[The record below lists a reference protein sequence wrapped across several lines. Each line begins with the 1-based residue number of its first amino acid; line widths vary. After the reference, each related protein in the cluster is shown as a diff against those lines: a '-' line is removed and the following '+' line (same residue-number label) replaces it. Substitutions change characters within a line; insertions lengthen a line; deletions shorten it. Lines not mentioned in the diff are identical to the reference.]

1 MSNDS
6 NWSDKNKWEC
16 KVEGCRETLASR
28 VKLVLHIQRVHTL
41 TALEYFRA
49 HKDSLQTDKQ
59 HTCQLCCA
67 KILWDSYYLREHL
80 RIKHKMKMVTY
91 KNKFIAGY
99 NDDITVDEA
108 RNKRKKLPG
117 KVAKKKVVE
126 EDEEDEEE
134 EEEPRK
140 KEPVQSDAEIWAT
153 GCLFSCQM
161 CNPASPITGRDE
173 FTSHLQKTHET
184 PFYKYAKQFQD
195 YKLVS
200 GFHSC
205 KICQKNVKWDLD
217 PLTEHFEDIHK
228 LSLEEYYEEHKPKM
242 PKQLNG
248 AAEASKDMNDA
259 VDDNDKKD
267 DVENTGEK
275 ISDVQSI
282 SAVTDTEV

>member
-1 MSNDS
+1 
-6 NWSDKNKWEC
+6 
-16 KVEGCRETLASR
+16 
-28 VKLVLHIQRVHTL
+28 VLHIQRVHTL

-99 NDDITVDEA
+99 NDDITVHEA
-108 RNKRKKLPG
+108 RNKRKKFPG
-117 KVAKKKVVE
+117 KTAKKVLT
-126 EDEEDEEE
+126 
-134 EEEPRK
+134 P
-140 KEPVQSDAEIWAT
+140 SDAEIWAT

-161 CNPASPITGRDE
+161 CNPATLITGQDE
-173 FTSHLQKTHET
+173 FTSHLQKSHNT

-205 KICQKNVKWDLD
+205 KICQNNVKWDLD
-217 PLTEHFEDIHK
+217 PLTKHFEDSHK
-228 LSLEEYYEEHKPKM
+228 ISLEDYYEKHKPKM
-242 PKQLNG
+242 PKILNG
-248 AAEASKDMNDA
+248 AAEASKEMKDA
-259 VDDNDKKD
+259 VDVKRD
-267 DVENTGEK
+267 DFENTGENIK
-275 ISDVQSI
+275 ISNIQSI
-282 SAVTDTEV
+282 SAVNGTEV